1 MKPAHRGR
9 VKVPRV
15 SIEARSTTCNYIC
28 YLPDKDKNPYND
40 DYRQECYLKY
50 LVPGTL
56 FASANRWI
64 VAQQH
69 AESAIKIVER
79 AKALLHILQGWHNSI
94 PSP

>member
-1 MKPAHRGR
+1 
-9 VKVPRV
+9 
-15 SIEARSTTCNYIC
+15 
-28 YLPDKDKNPYND
+28 
-40 DYRQECYLKY
+40 
-50 LVPGTL
+50 VPGTL